1 MAFIHGKGA
10 SVLHGAYDLSAFLN
24 DGSISNSVETAETTT
39 FGVAGSAKTYI
50 TGLKDGTLSASG
62 MFDGDANAVD
72 EVITASVGSDTNAP
86 VSFFPEGSTIG
97 NKVKLLLAKTTSY
110 SVSAPVGDVVSVSY
124 DAQADG
130 GIDHGVSLASL
141 ASISSTTNSTSVD
154 NSASTANG
162 GLAQLHVT
170 VNSRSA
176 NATIKVQHSSD
187 NSTWAD
193 LATFTVVATTVTT
206 SERVAVAAGT
216 TVNRYLRAQNTLS
229 AGTGSITYQVSFA
242 RR

>member
-1 MAFIHGKGA
+1 MAFIHGKNA
-10 SVLHGAYDLSAFLN
+10 VILHGIYDLSSFLN
-24 DGSISNSVETAETTT
+24 DGSVSNMVETAETTV
-39 FGVAGSAKTYI
+39 FGSTAKTYI
-50 TGLKDGTLSASG
+50 TGLKDGTVTASG
-62 MFDGDANAVD
+62 MFDGVANAVD
-72 EVITASVGSDTNAP
+72 EILTASIGSDTNAP
-86 VSFFPEGSTIG
+86 VSFFPTASTIG
-97 NKVKLLLAKTTSY
+97 NPVKLLLAKTTGY
-110 SVSAPVGDVVSVSY
+110 SVSSPVGDVVSVSY

-130 GIDHGVSLASL
+130 GIDHGVSLAAL
-141 ASISSTTNSTSVD
+141 AAIVATTNSTSVD
-154 NSASTANG
+154 NAASSANG

-170 VNSRSA
+170 ANTWSA

-193 LATFTVVATTVTT
+193 LATFAVVATTVKT

-229 AGTGSITYQVSFA
+229 SGTGSITYQVSFA